1 MTKPIDFYFDFSSP
15 YAYLMARDLTHLAQR
30 QGRDLVWRPILL
42 GAIFKQTGRTPP
54 IDGSAR
60 GEYLRHDI
68 ERTARRKGLRLNW
81 PAEFP
86 FSSVAAARAIYW
98 LNRSSPKR
106 AQHLAAALMDAIW
119 IEGRA
124 LNDPDVLNEV
134 AGRLDVDVEAMNQ
147 AVQDPEIKALLK
159 QEMDHAMSQNVF
171 GSPWVVVDG
180 EPFWGNDRLD
190 DIQHWLQTG
199 GF

>member
-86 FSSVAAARAIYW
+86 FSSVTAARTFYW

-124 LNDPDVLNEV
+124 LNDPEVLNEV

>member
-86 FSSVAAARAIYW
+86 FSSVAAARAFYW

-106 AQHLAAALMDAIW
+106 AKHLAAALMDAIW

-124 LNDPDVLNEV
+124 LNDPEVLNEV
-134 AGRLDVDVEAMNQ
+134 AGQLDVDIEAMNQ
-147 AVQDPEIKALLK
+147 AVENPEIKALLK

>member
-86 FSSVAAARAIYW
+86 FSSVTAARAFYW
-98 LNRSSPKR
+98 LSQSSAKR

-159 QEMDHAMSQNVF
+159 QEMEHAMSQNVF